1 MIGIVGYGGYVPR
14 LRLSR
19 RAVVE
24 ANAWYAPGLRAKGQG
39 TRAMANHDEDALTMA
54 VAAARDCLGPGEDRS
69 MVRGVFLASNTL
81 PFAERLN
88 AAVVAEALTL
98 DEGIATQDG
107 GGSARAALTAFE
119 QALGPGV

>member
-24 ANAWYAPGLRAKGQG
+24 ANAWYAPGLRAKGKG

-54 VAAARDCLGPGEDRS
+54 VPIPQ
-69 MVRGVFLASNTL
+69 VT
-81 PFAERLN
+81 
-88 AAVVAEALTL
+88 
-98 DEGIATQDG
+98 
-107 GGSARAALTAFE
+107 
-119 QALGPGV
+119 